1 MPDIDNINDEIEFD
15 IEKYKKNL
23 NYMNNSKIEEFKK
36 IFEEDIKNMI
46 EKKSTIIKNNISQF
60 LLNTQID
67 QENQLKSI
75 EEEINFVK
83 KDFNEVIK
91 NHNDLIGNLGDLF
104 FKQEGEKN
112 KITENEVGNQ
122 NAFAGGD
129 AIYEEEEVDDDS
141 KNKDLNM
148 IKFDEEEIKHEI
160 NIKKANC
167 FYIDNIAI
175 TNLNK
180 NKDYDPLY
188 FSIDTNR
195 SSKNLLFL
203 DNSKNNKYQK
213 YHRLTLNGPLKDG
226 EKLNNAIDL
235 HFQDPKIGEYALFIY
250 VKENPN
256 DINLSK
262 PLKITINITEDPEK

>member
-1 MPDIDNINDEIEFD
+1 
-15 IEKYKKNL
+15 
-23 NYMNNSKIEEFKK
+23 
-36 IFEEDIKNMI
+36 MI

-60 LLNTQID
+60 LLNTQKD

-112 KITENEVGNQ
+112 EIIENEVGNQ
-122 NAFAGGD
+122 NAFVGGD

-195 SSKNLLFL
+195 SS
-203 DNSKNNKYQK
+203 
-213 YHRLTLNGPLKDG
+213 
-226 EKLNNAIDL
+226 
-235 HFQDPKIGEYALFIY
+235 
-250 VKENPN
+250 
-256 DINLSK
+256 
-262 PLKITINITEDPEK
+262 